1 MSIKMSNLKIFCKI
15 CNKEISKNQKARHEK
30 SKKHLRNSG
39 SANISNLKQGGDNL
53 QSSSGGDLQTISS
66 KLPGFPWAKYKG
78 EHHLPG
84 HNYTGPGT
92 RLDIR
97 LDENNIPKPGEEPI
111 NRVDQSALKH
121 DIAYNNPNIRDRQK
135 ADIDLIQDLNEI
147 KNPTFRERLDKAIVK
162 NVMKAKILVGGG
174 QSPIALGGELE
185 INNNNNNN
193 NKQEILAEEL
203 HHEYRKPSKF
213 LKVKVFQKDDIW
225 SADLIETV
233 DSKNNNNFKY
243 ILTVIDLYT
252 RYAWVVPLKNKTGES
267 TKEAFE
273 SLFESNPDRI
283 PNKLWVD
290 HGNEFYNK
298 IMDKFLKENE
308 IEIYSTQNEGKA
320 VVIERFNRTIKHW
333 MYKKFTERGN
343 RIWIDILPELMDKYN
358 NKVHTSIGFTPK
370 EASDN
375 PKLILEKT
383 NENNNENHNVEEKQK
398 FNVGDRVRIFKYKKK
413 FEKGVTYKFSKEI
426 FIIKK
431 IYPTHP
437 ITYKIYD
444 LKGEEILGKMYQNEL
459 LKTSF

>member
-1 MSIKMSNLKIFCKI
+1 MKNLK
-15 CNKEISKNQKARHEK
+15 
-30 SKKHLRNSG
+30 KHQN
-39 SANISNLKQGGDNL
+39 NLKQGGDNPRSGGSTDL

-66 KLPGFPWAKYKG
+66 KLPGFPWAKYPG

-84 HNYTGPGT
+84 HQYTGPNT

-97 LDENNIPKPGEEPI
+97 LDENDIPKPGEEPI
-111 NRVDQSALKH
+111 NRVDQAALKH

-162 NVMKAKILVGGG
+162 NVMKAKIALGAGL
-174 QSPIALGGELE
+174 PIIVLGGEIPLNPNTDPQRGSSADKE
-185 INNNNNNN
+185 L
-193 NKQEILAEEL
+193 LAEEL
-203 HHEYRKPSKF
+203 HHEYRKPSKL
-213 LKVKVFQKDDIW
+213 LKVKVFKKDDIW

-233 DSKNNNNFKY
+233 DSKNNRIYDPETKSYNNFKY
-243 ILTVIDLYT
+243 ILMVIDLYT
-252 RYAWVVPLKNKTGES
+252 RYAWAVPLKNKTGES

-273 SLFESNPDRI
+273 TLFENNPERI

-383 NENNNENHNVEEKQK
+383 NENNNENDNVEEKQK

-431 IYPTHP
+431 IYSTHP
-437 ITYKIYD
+437 ITYMIYM
-444 LKGEEILGKMYQNEL
+444 I
-459 LKTSF
+459 